1 MAAPVSLLERLRA
14 CVVDAVADVLNDQ
27 YEHAHTRVSAQMAS
41 LRPCHRC
48 VKHRLATFSSTQT
61 RLVCGVPSAIGVV
74 ATAKFGSRKSRAWS
88 SVSVTMCIGRWLG
101 GVSEVLTF
109 SSMNAAL
116 VESERYSVVT
126 TRPMSHSS
134 RPQSTSL
141 PAGAE
146 GPTAIVARV
155 ACAICAAL
163 ASLASTRLAK
173 DSYESEEFARADG
186 Q

>member
-116 VESERYSVVT
+116 VESERHSAVT
-126 TRPMSHSS
+126 TRPMSHSL
-134 RPQSTSL
+134 RPIDI
-141 PAGAE
+141 PACGC
-146 GPTAIVARV
+146 GGTHRNRRARRLCDLCR
-155 ACAICAAL
+155 A